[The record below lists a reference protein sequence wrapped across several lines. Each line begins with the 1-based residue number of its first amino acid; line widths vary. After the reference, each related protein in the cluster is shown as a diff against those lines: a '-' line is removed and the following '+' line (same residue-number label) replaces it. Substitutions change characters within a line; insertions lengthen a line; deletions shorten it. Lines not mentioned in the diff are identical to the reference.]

1 MGSARNGE
9 DTSKIDAHAPELYV
23 LTDGSHVISSQHGQ
37 LGRELGEKKA
47 RGACR
52 RPSKWKLLEGVG
64 LHGI

>member
-37 LGRELGEKKA
+37 LGRELGEK
-47 RGACR
+47 RQEE
-52 RPSKWKLLEGVG
+52 PVEGLPNG
-64 LHGI
+64 NY

>member
-47 RGACR
+47 RGA
-52 RPSKWKLLEGVG
+52 SLKK
-64 LHGI
+64 